1 MIALNFGT
9 VAGLTGPEQKALD
22 ELVRVYSLHQAGN
35 AEKEK
40 YYEGHVALKDV
51 NLGIALPQGIRN
63 LEVGCSWGQKAVD
76 VLAARSMFD
85 GFVSSGGDN
94 AVLNRLIADNRL
106 IAEYG
111 KACRDELKYGCAF
124 ATLSADA
131 AIGCKIRFHSPATA
145 AALWSGEKGRI
156 ACGLAIIDTVPDEH
170 LTGVWQ
176 PRVVN
181 LYMDNAVTVLRRR
194 PDGWNVQRLPHRMG
208 RPLMEPLIWNAT
220 SGKPFGRSRL
230 KRSIRTLIDDYIRT
244 VANATIALE
253 FDTTP
258 QKYILGVTD
267 EQYDVLISDKFKSYV
282 GSLLAATS
290 NPETGE
296 NPVFGQLAQGS
307 LSPHTEKMRMTATQ
321 FAAATGLTVTDVGV
335 VNDANPTSSDAILA
349 QSQTLVLLAQQLNTG
364 NGDALRT
371 IAQMAQ
377 AILRNVPPGALT
389 EEERNVM
396 PHFKNPAMPSVA
408 VTADAAIKIATARE
422 EFAST
427 DTFLEMVSDW
437 YNEKYKELTGT
448 APVLGDAA
456 PEKLLQYAIAML
468 GGQTLQYIQDKGNGE
483 LLATSYGNYLDQLAA
498 NLGVTRKPADRATV
512 TMRFTLADTRNNA
525 VGIPAGTRVRTENS
539 LYFNTLDYAEV
550 KAGELTADVLA
561 QAQEAGAESNGI
573 EAGAINTLVD
583 PIPYMESVTNI
594 EASHGGTDTEDDDA
608 LSERVFLAPSVF
620 SCAGPADAYVAEIR
634 LPAYETEN
642 VEVEDED
649 AKDGTEEA
657 AEDTTPADE
666 QAAAEE
672 AGVTED
678 EQQGQDAEPATMA
691 AKQTRTV
698 TRRLPLDMS
707 KVELDLFAIDGIYI
721 NQLDGEF

>member
-181 LYMDNAVTVLRRR
+181 LYMDNTVTVLRRR
-194 PDGWNVQRLPHRMG
+194 SDGWNVQRLPHRMG

-321 FAAATGLTVTDVGV
+321 FAAATGLTVADVGV

-427 DTFLEMVSDW
+427 DTFLEMI
-437 YNEKYKELTGT
+437 GF
-448 APVLGDAA
+448 
-456 PEKLLQYAIAML
+456 
-468 GGQTLQYIQDKGNGE
+468 
-483 LLATSYGNYLDQLAA
+483 DQ
-498 NLGVTRKPADRATV
+498 ADIRRIRAQEQ
-512 TMRFTLADTRNNA
+512 
-525 VGIPAGTRVRTENS
+525 RVRGQK
-539 LYFNTLDYAEV
+539 TL
-550 KAGELTADVLA
+550 L
-561 QAQEAGAESNGI
+561 
-573 EAGAINTLVD
+573 
-583 PIPYMESVTNI
+583 
-594 EASHGGTDTEDDDA
+594 
-608 LSERVFLAPSVF
+608 
-620 SCAGPADAYVAEIR
+620 
-634 LPAYETEN
+634 
-642 VEVEDED
+642 EVEDED
-649 AKDGTEEA
+649 
-657 AEDTTPADE
+657 
-666 QAAAEE
+666 
-672 AGVTED
+672 
-678 EQQGQDAEPATMA
+678 EPATQQSDKEVFIICGAPGSGKTTYASQHHQPGDLIVDVDTIVAALTGDETAHPDYENILDVAIAVRNTLYNIIENGTGDWKRAFVITSSMNDGA
-691 AKQTRTV
+691 VIALAKQLHATVHYMETTKEECKRRIANDKTRQ
-698 TRRLPLDMS
+698 D
-707 KVELDLFAIDGIYI
+707 KELFYNLVDEWFKNHELTFQRKPGRPTPDSWRG
-721 NQLDGEF
+721 

>member
-63 LEVGCSWGQKAVD
+63 LEIGCSWGQKAVD

-85 GFVSSGGDN
+85 GFVSSSGDN

-194 PDGWNVQRLPHRMG
+194 QDGWNVQRMTHAMG

-389 EEERNVM
+389 DYAAALVQKYGEGSAELACQMYDAMAALQNARVSPAEPAAPASRREVARMVLATRESPPQMQRGVSRLVKRAGADTTLKNAQRDGAEFAWV
-396 PHFKNPAMPSVA
+396 PHGDSCAFCLTLASRGWQRA
-408 VTADAAIKIATARE
+408 SQAAIKGGHAEHIHANCDCEYAVRFDGRTSVAGYDPE
-422 EFAST
+422 AY
-427 DTFLEMVSDW
+427 LAQ
-437 YNEKYKELTGT
+437 YNAAG
-448 APVLGDAA
+448 GDINRMRRVD
-456 PEKLLQYAIAML
+456 Y
-468 GGQTLQYIQDKGNGE
+468 
-483 LLATSYGNYLDQLAA
+483 AA
-498 NLGVTRKPADRATV
+498 NKERINAQKRA
-512 TMRFTLADTRNNA
+512 
-525 VGIPAGTRVRTENS
+525 
-539 LYFNTLDYAEV
+539 
-550 KAGELTADVLA
+550 
-561 QAQEAGAESNGI
+561 
-573 EAGAINTLVD
+573 
-583 PIPYMESVTNI
+583 
-594 EASHGGTDTEDDDA
+594 
-608 LSERVFLAPSVF
+608 
-620 SCAGPADAYVAEIR
+620 
-634 LPAYETEN
+634 AYEARKIRG
-642 VEVEDED
+642 D
-649 AKDGTEEA
+649 
-657 AEDTTPADE
+657 P
-666 QAAAEE
+666 
-672 AGVTED
+672 
-678 EQQGQDAEPATMA
+678 
-691 AKQTRTV
+691 
-698 TRRLPLDMS
+698 
-707 KVELDLFAIDGIYI
+707 
-721 NQLDGEF
+721 